1 MKPAPSEPAGAKAG
15 KVGKKSKRKQEWS
28 VSCLWDSALL
38 YSAVFSKVLCWCV
51 CRDEDFDMETAL
63 TEIQTSEAERSPN
76 KSEGSTRYVAKH

>member
-38 YSAVFSKVLCWCV
+38 YSAVSSKVLCV
-51 CRDEDFDMETAL
+51 CCREDDFDMETAL
-63 TEIQTSEAERSPN
+63 TEIQTSEAERSPI